1 MIGHSS
7 MAVADGSSAMNHH
20 SHQDGTM
27 TKNMPECKTPLSV
40 LCVST
45 SNGHK
50 LYLHGK
56 YPLWTLPLPSIPKG
70 RLDHYVPPSVVASND
85 LAYWLISSSTT
96 SNCSSQPA
104 YHSLNLYH
112 MPFLK
117 RDRYALQQIAA
128 WHSST
133 TAHLLTL
140 EQSVSVVADNWKT
153 SLKPLDQKLQPL
165 LRLLQNYG
173 VEVIGNKNTSGL
185 DSSTMMTQPEV
196 WHFADI
202 IKVYI
207 TMGVTNHSMSIANA
221 MDQFFT
227 GVQMNDQL
235 LQRMERSLQAS
246 MANVEATAIESLL
259 RPAQALGWQ
268 VQELAGLIRY
278 FDHFNHLDDEAQDEE
293 NINQREDKSSM
304 AQDLVDAC
312 EQLWIAIENLMARI
326 VTSRMLVRDFCA
338 WLRHAGSQ
346 LKAKGTAANSV
357 QRENA
362 RKRRVNQVVL
372 ERLVSVLNNKDPN
385 MTSFKANSRQQH
397 VGLTESLLNLGVMVR
412 QSRVVLF
419 FV

>member
-1 MIGHSS
+1 MGHPS
-7 MAVADGSSAMNHH
+7 MAVADDPSAMNYH

-56 YPLWTLPLPSIPKG
+56 YPLLTLPLPSIPKG
-70 RLDHYVPPSVVASND
+70 QSGHCVPPSVVVSND

-96 SNCSSQPA
+96 SNTISQPA
-104 YHSLNLYH
+104 CHCLNLYH

-117 RDRYALQQIAA
+117 RDRYPLQQIAA
-128 WHSST
+128 WHSSI

-173 VEVIGNKNTSGL
+173 VEVIGNKNTPGF
-185 DSSTMMTQPEV
+185 DSSTMMTRPEV

-202 IKVYI
+202 IKIYI

-227 GVQMNDQL
+227 SVQMNDQL
-235 LQRMERSLQAS
+235 LQRMDRSLQAS

-259 RPAQALGWQ
+259 RPTQALGWQ

-278 FDHFNHLDDEAQDEE
+278 FGHFNCLDSEEQDD
-293 NINQREDKSSM
+293 DKRSM
-304 AQDLVDAC
+304 VQDLVDAC
-312 EQLWIAIENLMARI
+312 EQLWVSIENLLARI

-362 RKRRVNQVVL
+362 KKRRVNQIVL
-372 ERLVSVLNNKDPN
+372 ERLVSVLNNKDAN

-412 QSRVVLF
+412 QSKVLLF
-419 FV
+419 FVDLRLY